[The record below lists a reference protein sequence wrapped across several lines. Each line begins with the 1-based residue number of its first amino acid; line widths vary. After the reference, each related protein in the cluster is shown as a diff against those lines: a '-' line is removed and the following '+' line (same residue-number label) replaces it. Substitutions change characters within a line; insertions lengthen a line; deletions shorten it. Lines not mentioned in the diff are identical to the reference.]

1 MTTPSGK
8 TRIRRRGALLL
19 ILSSLAA
26 ALPLTGLEAMQA
38 RADDGGGSGGSG
50 GSDGS
55 GGSRGTGSDDSGSDD
70 GGGDSGSDDG
80 GGDSGSDD
88 GGGDSGND
96 DGGDDGG
103 DDGDSDGSGSS
114 NSGSGRSGSSS
125 QGSKSDGKQQ
135 GQPNSQRDGAL
146 AVQLKGRIAPIGEVE
161 TIAGKAVP
169 GEIIDVRLY
178 RKKDLY
184 VYRVKIIQRSGSI
197 YDVRIDAVTRKVL
210 SARER

>member
-55 GGSRGTGSDDSGSDD
+55 GGSRGTGSD
-70 GGGDSGSDDG
+70 DSGSDDG

>member
-55 GGSRGTGSDDSGSDD
+55 GGSRGTGSD
-70 GGGDSGSDDG
+70 
-80 GGDSGSDD
+80 DSGSDD